1 MVIIPKFQ
9 IVDELNSRFSTQ
21 DGIPFVIN
29 KIVNP
34 TTISIGIPKTKIKSI
49 I

>member
-21 DGIPFVIN
+21 NGIPLVIN

-34 TTISIGIPKTKIKSI
+34 TTISIGIPKTKKNSMI
-49 I
+49 